1 MMIRR
6 MVQASGAV
14 AAVALVVA
22 ALWAWGQAWHLAEN
36 AHRPNVTVWAVR
48 SGAVSAGAAAQVL
61 VVTCAIGA
69 LYRRRAIDEMLR
81 LLAGLVATIALVS
94 AVALALAGL

>member
-1 MMIRR
+1 MVRR
-6 MVQASGAV
+6 MVQVCGAV

-22 ALWAWGQAWHLAEN
+22 ALWGWGQAWRLAEN

-48 SGAVSAGAAAQVL
+48 SGSVAAVASAQVL
-61 VVTCAIGA
+61 VITCVFGA
-69 LYRRRAIDEMLR
+69 LYHRRAIDEMLR

-94 AVALALAGL
+94 AVALALAGR